1 LDAPEV
7 LVVNRAFAKAYF
19 PNDDPIGK
27 RIRFTFNAKEPYRQ
41 IIGLVGDVAELDLAA
56 PPPPLIY
63 FPSDQGPNTYI
74 SYLVR
79 TAGDPLAFENT
90 ARSVLHDLDSQLPLI
105 QPQTLEQVANQSP
118 SVFLRRY
125 PSYLIGSFAGLA
137 LILAMVGLYGLI
149 SYMVLQRTREIG
161 IRVALGAQRRD
172 ILRMVLRQGVR
183 SALGGVAAGVLAGLA
198 LTRLMS
204 SLLYGV
210 TPSDALTFV
219 GAALLLLLVAFGA
232 CTIPARRAVR
242 VDPVVALRYE

>member
-1 LDAPEV
+1 LDGPEV

-27 RIRFTFNAKEPYRQ
+27 RLRFTFNAKEPYRQ
-41 IIGLVGDVAELDLAA
+41 IVGIVGDVAELDLAA

-90 ARSVLHDLDSQLPLI
+90 ARSVLRDLDSQLPLI

-183 SALGGVAAGVLAGLA
+183 SAFGGVAAGLLAGLA

-210 TPSDALTFV
+210 TPSDALTFA